1 MCFLHV
7 PLKSRPDRG
16 HLQKSLNP
24 YIRLVCSTLQDEST
38 QRDERITT
46 KIFEKEK
53 LSKENPPK
61 EQPAYETY
69 ILCDAGREGP
79 ARERGGAQRSP
90 PHKSSIVRKHQS
102 RNLCKQLCI

>member
-7 PLKSRPDRG
+7 PLKSRPDKESF
-16 HLQKSLNP
+16 QKSLNP
-24 YIRLVCSTLQDEST
+24 NIRLVCSTLQEEST

-46 KIFEKEK
+46 EVFEEGE

-69 ILCDAGREGP
+69 ILYDAGWEGP
-79 ARERGGAQRSP
+79 ARERGGVQKVPSP
-90 PHKSSIVRKHQS
+90 QIKYCQETSK
-102 RNLCKQLCI
+102 